1 MPRLAPKPIQ
11 GLTEYDEMF
20 RQLEELFGFLPN
32 DITTLGHKPAVMK
45 AVVELTGAVLLAAG
59 KTSIPLRLLLMY
71 AGSRASGSMYCT
83 AHTATLSTRHGVP
96 MEQIQNIRDYQ
107 IHPSFS
113 DADRAALTVAAAA
126 NQAPNAVT
134 DGDFVNLR
142 KYFGDEA
149 IAEIVSVISLMSFF
163 NKWNDTLSTTLEQ
176 VPLEMATSSLSGWSI
191 GKHTMS

>member
-1 MPRLAPKPIQ
+1 MPRLAPKPI
-11 GLTEYDEMF
+11 GELTEYDEMF
-20 RQLEELFGFLPN
+20 CQLEELFGFLPN

-113 DADRAALTVAAAA
+113 DADRAALTVAEAA
-126 NQAPNAVT
+126 NQLPNAVT
-134 DGDFVNLR
+134 DEDFAELR
-142 KYFGDEA
+142 KHFEDEA
-149 IAEIVSVISLMSFF
+149 IAEIVSTIALMSFF
-163 NKWNDTLSTTLEQ
+163 NKWNDTFATRLEQ
-176 VPLEMATSSLSGWSI
+176 QPLEIATSNLSGWSI
-191 GKHTMS
+191 GNHAS